1 MKQTLS
7 SPNRLVWTF
16 ADAARS
22 LAAEAEESD
31 SLDVARQKSA
41 SATVMAVACV
51 ESFLNVSARLLL
63 FQQPASP
70 HKDQLE
76 RDLRAKK
83 PLGRKLEEW
92 PLLLF
97 GKTADFG
104 QGPGQRFKA
113 TLDSRN
119 TLMHFISDTHS
130 LEVEGLIV
138 NGLIDTSEFDNL
150 TSSSGWSAVQ
160 AAEEFIAYLL
170 LLGGASTD
178 SIPHLLHHWVAK
190 VPRRAA

>member
-1 MKQTLS
+1 MTKTLS

-22 LAAEAEESD
+22 LAAEAEASD
-31 SLDVARQKSA
+31 SLNVARQKAA

-51 ESFLNVSARLLL
+51 ESFLNVQARLLL
-63 FQQPASP
+63 LQNSASP
-70 HKDQLE
+70 HKERLE

-83 PLGRKLEEW
+83 SLGRKLEEW

-97 GKTADFG
+97 GEAADFG
-104 QGPGQRFKA
+104 QGPAQRFKA

-119 TLMHFISDTHS
+119 ALMHFISDTQS
-130 LEVEGLIV
+130 LEFEGFV
-138 NGLIDTSEFDNL
+138 ANGLIDTSEFDNL
-150 TSSSGWSAVQ
+150 TALSGWSALET
-160 AAEEFIAYLL
+160 AEDFIAYLL
-170 LLGGASTD
+170 QLGGAPAE